1 MFPIFQRDQ
10 VITSRETCWVNWSQN
25 DQNPIYRKLIR
36 IPIPSFFFFLKE
48 MHLTVEKSSNLP
60 ELVTEL
66 PKIKVLMA
74 VKSHGKAA
82 SSNLDF
88 NV

>member
-1 MFPIFQRDQ
+1 M
-10 VITSRETCWVNWSQN
+10 
-25 DQNPIYRKLIR
+25 IR
-36 IPIPSFFFFLKE
+36 ILSTESLSEYLFLHFFFLKE

>member
-1 MFPIFQRDQ
+1 M
-10 VITSRETCWVNWSQN
+10 
-25 DQNPIYRKLIR
+25 IR
-36 IPIPSFFFFLKE
+36 ILFTESLLEYLLLLFLKE
-48 MHLTVEKSSNLP
+48 MHIRVENSCNLL

-74 VKSHGKAA
+74 VKSPCKAA
-82 SSNLDF
+82 SSNLDL